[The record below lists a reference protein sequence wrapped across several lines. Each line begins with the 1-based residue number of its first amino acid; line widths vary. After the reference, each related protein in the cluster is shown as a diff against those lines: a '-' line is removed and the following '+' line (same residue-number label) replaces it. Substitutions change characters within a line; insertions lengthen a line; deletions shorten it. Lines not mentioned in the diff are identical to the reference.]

1 MNSTDRIRVLVVHHD
16 LGTVKDYFDWVTL
29 LNVRVIASGPTAEA
43 FTPTHLKAAYGERVA
58 MLA

>member
-1 MNSTDRIRVLVVHHD
+1 VLVVHHD
-16 LGTVKDYFDWVTL
+16 LSTVADYFDWVTL

-58 MLA
+58 MIA